1 MLLDYGLHAHTHTWH
16 LQNNIIHDNRKCD
29 RQFGLGQQYLLRFKM
44 YILFLE
50 FSLLG
55 IYPRETPAYVY
66 KDVQSSI
73 VCSGHRL
80 LII

>member
-1 MLLDYGLHAHTHTWH
+1 M
-16 LQNNIIHDNRKCD
+16 HDNRKWD

-55 IYPRETPAYVY
+55 IYSRETSAYVY
-66 KDVQSSI
+66 KDVQFNI
-73 VCSGHRL
+73 VGRGHRL
-80 LII
+80 LNA